1 MKKTDLILTLFFIM
15 NATLASEFQIPLDLL
30 NDIAKVTE
38 FKTERSFIQNLLI
51 KQIARNTTI
60 KGVKLKDFSS
70 ENLAK
75 YFNEEGIFSKKG
87 TNVLVEPI
95 TGATL
100 EFNSDGECKSENC
113 TITVDMNGEKG
124 PNEFWTQED
133 LPKDKIKFII
143 KRNDNDEIT
152 VITPDF
158 IR

>member
-1 MKKTDLILTLFFIM
+1 MKKTALILTLFFIM

-87 TNVLVEPI
+87 TNTLVEPI

>member
-1 MKKTDLILTLFFIM
+1 MKKTALILTLFFIM

-87 TNVLVEPI
+87 TNTLVEPI

-152 VITPDF
+152 VITPEF

>member
-1 MKKTDLILTLFFIM
+1 MKKTALILTLFFIM

-124 PNEFWTQED
+124 PNELWTQED

>member
-1 MKKTDLILTLFFIM
+1 MKKTALILTLFFIM

>member
-1 MKKTDLILTLFFIM
+1 MKKTALILTLFFIM

-100 EFNSDGECKSENC
+100 EFNSDGECKSKNC

>member
-1 MKKTDLILTLFFIM
+1 MKKTALILTLFFIM
-15 NATLASEFQIPLDLL
+15 NTAFASEFQIPLDFL
-30 NDIAKVTE
+30 NDIAKVAE
-38 FKTERSFIQNLLI
+38 FKTGGNFIQNLLI
-51 KQIARNTTI
+51 KQIVNNTTI

-75 YFNEEGIFSKKG
+75 YFNSDGIFSKKG

-100 EFNSDGECKSENC
+100 EFNSDGECKGENC

-133 LPKDKIKFII
+133 LPKDKMKFII

-152 VITPDF
+152 VITPEF

>member
-1 MKKTDLILTLFFIM
+1 MKKTALILTLFFIM

-87 TNVLVEPI
+87 TNVVVEPI
-95 TGATL
+95 TGATW
-100 EFNSDGECKSENC
+100 EFNSDGECKSEKC

>member
-1 MKKTDLILTLFFIM
+1 MKKTALILTLFFIM

-124 PNEFWTQED
+124 PNKFWTQED

>member
-1 MKKTDLILTLFFIM
+1 MKKTALILTLFFIM
-15 NATLASEFQIPLDLL
+15 NAALASEFQIPLDLL

>member
-1 MKKTDLILTLFFIM
+1 MKKTALILTLFFIM

-87 TNVLVEPI
+87 TNTLVEPI

-124 PNEFWTQED
+124 PNELWTQED

>member
-1 MKKTDLILTLFFIM
+1 MKKTALILTLFFIM

-51 KQIARNTTI
+51 KQIARNKTI

-158 IR
+158 IH

>member
-1 MKKTDLILTLFFIM
+1 MKKTALILTLFFIM

-113 TITVDMNGEKG
+113 TITVDMNGKKG

>member
-1 MKKTDLILTLFFIM
+1 MKKTALILTLFFIM
-15 NATLASEFQIPLDLL
+15 NTAFASEFQIPLDLL

>member
-1 MKKTDLILTLFFIM
+1 MKKTALILTLFFIM

-133 LPKDKIKFII
+133 LPKDKMKFII

-152 VITPDF
+152 VITPEF

>member
-1 MKKTDLILTLFFIM
+1 MKKTALILTLFFMI
-15 NATLASEFQIPLDLL
+15 NASNASEFQIPLDLL

-60 KGVKLKDFSS
+60 KGIKLKDFSS

-100 EFNSDGECKSENC
+100 EFNSDGECKNENC

-152 VITPDF
+152 VVTPDF

>member
-1 MKKTDLILTLFFIM
+1 MKKTALILTLFFIM

-143 KRNDNDEIT
+143 KRNDNNEIT

>member
-1 MKKTDLILTLFFIM
+1 MKKTALILTLFFIM

-87 TNVLVEPI
+87 TNILVEPI

>member
-1 MKKTDLILTLFFIM
+1 MKKTALILTLFFIM

-30 NDIAKVTE
+30 NDIAKITE

>member
-1 MKKTDLILTLFFIM
+1 MKKTALILTLFFII